1 MKIVM
6 QAERE
11 HKISPTYRYFKVI
24 KNPAISN
31 SQSERVFFYI
41 GQNEDNLERLN
52 SECKKGLAALS
63 LDTARLSLSE
73 MSKSGD
79 CPSVIF
85 IDLIS
90 NEAEIRSFISFINK
104 DDNLSRVP
112 IILNLRSLN
121 SDQLLFFKRNRLV
134 DELMDFKVELAS
146 LQDKISFLQK
156 VKAGIWEKG
165 NNIKPENKASG
176 VYNNSLFFKRTLD
189 ILISAIMLVVLF
201 PLFLII
207 ALAIK
212 METRGPVFYNSYR
225 AGRGYKIFKFYKFRT
240 MKVGAE
246 RMLDSIA
253 HLNKYNNFGHAP
265 LFFKVDNDPRITRI
279 GQLLRNTGFDEF
291 PQLFNV
297 LMGDMSI
304 VGNRP
309 LPLYEASALTNNEWA
324 ERFVAPSG
332 ITGLWQVTSYKK
344 QSFTC
349 FDRINMDILYARN
362 NSFVKDLSIMISTPF
377 VLMYG
382 IFNIQE
388 KETLQPTS
396 SFEHELSKV

>member
-1 MKIVM
+1 MKIAM
-6 QAERE
+6 QAERK
-11 HKISPTYRYFKVI
+11 HQISPTYRYFKVF
-24 KNPAISN
+24 KNPDISI

-41 GQNEDNLERLN
+41 GQNDENVERLS
-52 SECKKGLAALS
+52 SECKKGMTEQSLEAA
-63 LDTARLSLSE
+63 RVSLSS
-73 MSKSGD
+73 MSKSGN

-85 IDLIS
+85 IDLTS

-104 DDNLSRVP
+104 DTNLGRVP
-112 IILNLRSLN
+112 IIQNLRSLN
-121 SDQLLFFKRNRLV
+121 SEQVLSYKRNRLV
-134 DELMDFKVELAS
+134 DELVDFKVDTSS

-156 VKAGIWEKG
+156 VKEGIWERR
-165 NNIKPENKASG
+165 NNIKPEYKTSS
-176 VYNNSLFFKRTLD
+176 VYKNSFFIKRALD
-189 ILISAIMLVVLF
+189 ILISATLLFLLF
-201 PLFLII
+201 PLFLLI
-207 ALAIK
+207 AVAIK
-212 METRGPVFYNSYR
+212 LETRGPVFYNSYR

-246 RMLDSIA
+246 RMLNSIA

-265 LFFKVDNDPRITRI
+265 VFFKVDNDPRITHI

-297 LMGDMSI
+297 LLGDMSI

-349 FDRINMDILYARN
+349 YDRINMDILYARN
-362 NSFVKDLSIMISTPF
+362 NSIVKDLSIMISTPF

-382 IFNIQE
+382 IFNFQE
-388 KETLQPTS
+388 KETLQSTTT
-396 SFEHELSKV
+396 FEPEFSKV